1 MSLSN
6 HYGSTLRSDVD
17 PRAPGSKYLDVG
29 LGRNYPG
36 GVPYL
41 TDSYLSD
48 KAVNKAPG
56 RRTNGSVRTTVHTR
70 TRDQNYINVDQFAF
84 MDVRKF
90 DKPLLLNL
98 QTLNWLL
105 VNDLGDVNGNGKIL
119 DGGNDSLLR
128 NYALDGD
135 LDTVRVQAEK
145 CYIMDNFKL
154 YGVVVNRDVD
164 NDNSMAKERIARTF
178 TCTVKN
184 VCHVGDYFSTYRHV
198 LKPYSSCYFV
208 LKKVKITS
216 DMRWENML
224 TSMGGGKATKPAPRM
239 AIGKYKWQIIPY
251 HNTDNVLPVS
261 KVKWDEYDNVD
272 AAGKPIVQASHNGGM
287 WRLGKIHEY
296 ADICTPS
303 TFSKRNTEEVVSRD
317 ISELHG
323 RGRITPIHFYLKLEE
338 VY

>member
-41 TDSYLSD
+41 TTSYLSD
-48 KAVNKAPG
+48 KTVNKAPG

-84 MDVRKF
+84 MDIRNF
-90 DKPLLLNL
+90 DRPQLLNI
-98 QTLNWLL
+98 QTLNWML
-105 VNDLGDVNGNGKIL
+105 VNDLGDENGNNKIL
-119 DGGNDSLLR
+119 GENGNADMLKK
-128 NYALDGD
+128 YALGGD
-135 LDTVRVQAEK
+135 LGVVRTQAEK

-164 NDNSMAKERIARTF
+164 NNNSIPRERIARTF

-184 VCHVGDYFSTYRHV
+184 VCQVGDYFSTPSNV

-208 LKKVKITS
+208 LKKIKITS

-224 TSMGGGKATKPAPRM
+224 TSMGSGKPTKPVPPSAV
-239 AIGKYKWQIIPY
+239 GKWKWQIIPY
-251 HNTDNVLPVS
+251 HNLDNVLPVNT
-261 KVKWDEYDNVD
+261 VKWVGEDDN
-272 AAGKPIVQASHNGGM
+272 GESETHNGGM

-296 ADICTPS
+296 PDICTPS
-303 TFSKRNTEEVVSRD
+303 TFAKRFDNTVVARD